1 MKTSQEYKDDPL
13 GRFLNHESIEKAPER
28 FTSNVM
34 SRIRFETITE
44 RVTLK
49 KRKTNLVPVISIV
62 IIVLLIAAALLVP
75 ANSNPELAGPVNDLL
90 NNISLHV
97 SGIKLGSSIK
107 INLPASMAYISIAV
121 LMLTFFDRA
130 LNGIFHRN
138 K

>member
-13 GRFLNHESIEKAPER
+13 GRFLNQESIEKAPER

-34 SRIRFETITE
+34 SRIQFETTAE
-44 RVTLK
+44 RVTLR
-49 KRKTNLVPVISIV
+49 KRKTDLVPVISIV
-62 IIVLLIAAALLVP
+62 ITVLLIAVALLLP
-75 ANSNPELAGPVNDLL
+75 SNSNPSLAGPVNDLL